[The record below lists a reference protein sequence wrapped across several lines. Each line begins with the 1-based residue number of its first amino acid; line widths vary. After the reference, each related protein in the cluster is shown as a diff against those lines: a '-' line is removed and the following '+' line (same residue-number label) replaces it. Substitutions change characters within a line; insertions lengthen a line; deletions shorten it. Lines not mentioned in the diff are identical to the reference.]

1 MKIKHPIVSS
11 LNHNRKLFFI
21 MSIFFFFIQTTDRM
35 KMEIETEIKVEME
48 MEMEIEMEM
57 EMEKNP
63 DFTVSATSRRN
74 PVSRKRN
81 TNFEIHSFP
90 SSDTFFT
97 FFFRSSEM
105 LLWEALQAS
114 VLIGVPSTRRMW
126 PGISV

>member
-1 MKIKHPIVSS
+1 
-11 LNHNRKLFFI
+11 
-21 MSIFFFFIQTTDRM
+21 M
-35 KMEIETEIKVEME
+35 KMEIETEIKVEMK

-57 EMEKNP
+57 GKNP
-63 DFTVSATSRRN
+63 DFIVSATSRRN

-81 TNFEIHSFP
+81 TNLEIHSFP

-105 LLWEALQAS
+105 LLRETLQAP
-114 VLIGVPSTRRMW
+114 VLVGVPSTWRMW

>member
-1 MKIKHPIVSS
+1 
-11 LNHNRKLFFI
+11 

-81 TNFEIHSFP
+81 TNFEIHSFL

-105 LLWEALQAS
+105 LLWETLQAS

>member
-1 MKIKHPIVSS
+1 
-11 LNHNRKLFFI
+11 
-21 MSIFFFFIQTTDRM
+21 M

-48 MEMEIEMEM
+48 MEIEM

-81 TNFEIHSFP
+81 TNLEFHSFL

-105 LLWEALQAS
+105 LLWETLQAP
-114 VLIGVPSTRRMW
+114 VLIGVPSTWRMW
-126 PGISV
+126 PRISV